1 MNNPLEE
8 LREMKLSDLYTK
20 LQLTDNEFDE
30 CLTTMCY
37 YMEHSFATTAVIQWF
52 LMEEI
57 VFEYATSAI
66 SAR

>member
-8 LREMKLSDLYTK
+8 LREMKLQDLYTK

-30 CLTTMCY
+30 CFTKWGY

-52 LMEEI
+52 LMKEI

-66 SAR
+66 SAK